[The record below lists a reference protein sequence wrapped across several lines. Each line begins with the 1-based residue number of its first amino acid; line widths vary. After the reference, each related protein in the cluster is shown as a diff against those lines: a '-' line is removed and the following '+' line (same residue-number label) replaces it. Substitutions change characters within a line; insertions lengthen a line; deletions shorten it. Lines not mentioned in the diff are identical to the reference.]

1 MKEKISIITASY
13 NAERFIKNTIES
25 VLKQTYQNWEMIII
39 DDCSSDNT
47 ESIVNRYVE
56 LDKRIKFFKLEK
68 NSGAAIARNLGIN
81 KANGEFIAF
90 LDSDDLWDENKL
102 EKQIEFMKERKI
114 GFSFTG
120 YRLMKENGEL
130 LNKEIMVPE
139 KVDYNSLLK
148 NTIIGCLTVMIDKR
162 IIGEFKMP
170 ELRAGQ
176 DTATWLSILRKGNIA
191 YGYNEILA
199 SYRLVNGSISSN
211 KMKALKR
218 TWNIYRNVENL
229 SLYKSIYCFLFYSK
243 NAFLKRFR

>member
-56 LDKRIKFFKLEK
+56 LDKRIKFYKLEK

-176 DTATWLSILRKGNIA
+176 DTATWLSILRRGNIA

>member
-162 IIGEFKMP
+162 IIGEIKMP

>member
-1 MKEKISIITASY
+1 MEEKVSIITASY
-13 NAERFIKNTIES
+13 NSERFIKKTIES
-25 VLKQTYQNWEMIII
+25 VLKQTYKNWEMIII

-47 ESIVNRYVE
+47 ESIVNKYIAS
-56 LDKRIKFFKLEK
+56 DKRIKFYKLEK

-81 KANGEFIAF
+81 KATGEFIAF

-102 EKQIEFMKERKI
+102 EKQIEFMKKTKI

-120 YRLMKENGEL
+120 YRLIKESGEL

-211 KMKALKR
+211 KIKALKR

>member
-1 MKEKISIITASY
+1 
-13 NAERFIKNTIES
+13 
-25 VLKQTYQNWEMIII
+25 
-39 DDCSSDNT
+39 
-47 ESIVNRYVE
+47 
-56 LDKRIKFFKLEK
+56 
-68 NSGAAIARNLGIN
+68 
-81 KANGEFIAF
+81 
-90 LDSDDLWDENKL
+90 
-102 EKQIEFMKERKI
+102 
-114 GFSFTG
+114 
-120 YRLMKENGEL
+120 
-130 LNKEIMVPE
+130 
-139 KVDYNSLLK
+139 
-148 NTIIGCLTVMIDKR
+148 
-162 IIGEFKMP
+162 MP

>member
-1 MKEKISIITASY
+1 MEEKVSIITASY
-13 NAERFIKNTIES
+13 NSERFIKKTIES

-47 ESIVNRYVE
+47 ESIVNRYIAS
-56 LDKRIKFFKLEK
+56 DKRIKFYKLEK

-81 KANGEFIAF
+81 KATGEFIAF
-90 LDSDDLWDENKL
+90 LDSDDLWDKKKL
-102 EKQIEFMKERKI
+102 EKQIEFMKKAKI

-120 YRLMKENGEL
+120 YRLMKEDGEL
-130 LNKEIMVPE
+130 LNKEIRVPE
-139 KVDYNSLLK
+139 KVDYNYLLK
-148 NTIIGCLTVMIDKR
+148 NTIIGCLTVIIDKR

-218 TWNIYRNVENL
+218 TWNIYRNVEKL
-229 SLYKSIYCFLFYSK
+229 SLYKSVYCFLFYSK

>member
-1 MKEKISIITASY
+1 
-13 NAERFIKNTIES
+13 
-25 VLKQTYQNWEMIII
+25 MIII

-56 LDKRIKFFKLEK
+56 LDKRIKFYKLEK

>member
-56 LDKRIKFFKLEK
+56 LDKRIKFYKLEK

-243 NAFLKRFR
+243 NAFLNRFR

>member
-56 LDKRIKFFKLEK
+56 LDKRIKFYKLEK